1 MSRTRELL
9 RSVRNLSIL
18 RDLTRNQGA
27 LETMGDPGDNFIDS
41 EVMNVCLQ
49 RFKALSGGEEIVE
62 QRLPIFFGDPCSGDT
77 AGGNPGSCRYRNQ
90 PPPE

>member
-41 EVMNVCLQ
+41 DSDECLPAAIQ
-49 RFKALSGGEEIVE
+49 SGF
-62 QRLPIFFGDPCSGDT
+62 RRSGDCGAASPHFFRRSLLWRYCQREPWIMPVSEST
-77 AGGNPGSCRYRNQ
+77 AA
-90 PPPE
+90 